1 MPNVQAGNVSESK
14 RRASLRTD
22 LNRPPQRSSRP
33 QNTNIYRGVILA
45 PHAFMHLGTSTHL
58 GSRVSLADL
67 VGGSVPFRPEDA
79 GAIVR
84 RLCLRPA
91 ALSLTPIESS
101 TPLRPEDVLLDSS
114 GTVHLVADR
123 WPTVR
128 ELGTLLED
136 LLAELRR
143 RGAGRIPPALL
154 LTAARAT
161 GKIDLAPFASS
172 AALARALE
180 RFDPPDPEAALR
192 AIFEAGAAVL
202 QTKQSPAADV
212 AIRSSHSAGDA
223 ANILWWPHGAST
235 FSATAETHP
244 GSARKWLLTAAV
256 PGLAGCVIGAAVAAV
271 LNFTDARLHPAAA
284 TEITVAP
291 SNGHQEHQQPAVT
304 VSQQQVIAQPQS
316 LGETGGQHHEPPGIE
331 MEPHQVMPA
340 ERKSAVA
347 SSVQAR
353 PTLLIDPAAAD
364 ADAAFSPSFDSQG
377 TAVFFHAQRGERS
390 ALERADRDD
399 NGELHI
405 MTIVDDAAKN
415 YHVQVSPDG
424 TSVAFDSDRDGV
436 RGVYVA
442 KADGTEVRRISG
454 PGYAAVPTWA
464 PDGHRLAFLR
474 AEDSKPRVWNLWTL
488 DLNSGA
494 MSRLT
499 HHPYGQVW
507 GGAWFP
513 DGHRL
518 AYSHEVQL
526 IVLDQHSGRST
537 SYPSPRKGTLVRTP
551 AVSPDGQWIMF
562 QVFRDGAWLLDL
574 STGSMQRVLND
585 ATAEEFTWA
594 PDGRMV
600 AYHSRRSGDWGLW
613 TMAAR

>member
-1 MPNVQAGNVSESK
+1 
-14 RRASLRTD
+14 
-22 LNRPPQRSSRP
+22 
-33 QNTNIYRGVILA
+33 
-45 PHAFMHLGTSTHL
+45 MHLGTFTHL

-67 VGGSVPFRPEDA
+67 VDGSVPFRPEDA
-79 GAIVR
+79 SAIVR

-91 ALSLTPIESS
+91 ALSLAPIDSS
-101 TPLRPEDVLLDSS
+101 APLRPEDVLLDSS
-114 GTVHLVADR
+114 GNVHLAADR

-202 QTKQSPAADV
+202 PTKQSSAADV
-212 AIRSSHSAGDA
+212 AIRSNHSAADA
-223 ANILWWPHGAST
+223 ANILWWPHGPAST
-235 FSATAETHP
+235 FTATAETHP
-244 GSARKWLLTAAV
+244 GSARKWLLTAVV
-256 PGLAGCVIGAAVAAV
+256 PGLAGCVIGAAVALL
-271 LNFTDARLHPAAA
+271 LNFKDAMPRPTAA
-284 TEITVAP
+284 TEITVATP
-291 SNGHQEHQQPAVT
+291 HDHQPVQQQAVT
-304 VSQQQVIAQPQS
+304 VTQRQIVAHPQS
-316 LGETGGQHHEPPGIE
+316 SGAIGGQRHERPGTQIGSR
-331 MEPHQVMPA
+331 EPVPVGH
-340 ERKSAVA
+340 KSAVA
-347 SSVQAR
+347 PSVQSG
-353 PTLLIDPAAAD
+353 PTPLIDPAAAD

-377 TAVFFHAQRGERS
+377 TAVFFHAQRGETS
-390 ALERADRDD
+390 ALERAERDE

-405 MTIVDDAAKN
+405 VTIVDDAAKN

-442 KADGTEVRRISG
+442 KADGTGVHRVSG
-454 PGYAAVPTWA
+454 PGYAAVPTWS

-474 AEDSKPRVWNLWTL
+474 AEDGKPRVWNLWTL

-494 MSRLT
+494 MTRLT

-518 AYSHEVQL
+518 AYSHEDQL
-526 IVLDQHSGRST
+526 IVLDQGSGRST
-537 SYPSPRKGTLVRTP
+537 SYPSPRKGALVRTP
-551 AVSPDGQWIMF
+551 AVSPDGQWVMF

-574 STGSMQRVLND
+574 TTGSMKRVLND

>member
-1 MPNVQAGNVSESK
+1 MRIAQ
-14 RRASLRTD
+14 LRGHPDRKT
-22 LNRPPQRSSRP
+22 R
-33 QNTNIYRGVILA
+33 TFCRGVILA

-67 VGGSVPFRPEDA
+67 LGGAVPFRPEDA
-79 GAIVR
+79 SAIVR
-84 RLCLRPA
+84 RLCLQPA
-91 ALSLTPIESS
+91 ELSLAPIDSS
-101 TPLRPEDVLLDSS
+101 TLLRPEDVLLDSS
-114 GTVHLVADR
+114 GHVHLAAGR

-128 ELGTLLED
+128 ELGALLED

-172 AALARALE
+172 GALARALE
-180 RFDPPDPEAALR
+180 RFDPPDSEAGLR
-192 AIFEAGAAVL
+192 AIYEAGAAVL

-212 AIRSSHSAGDA
+212 AIRSNHSAADA
-223 ANILWWPHGAST
+223 SNILWWPHGPAST
-235 FSATAETHP
+235 FSAPAQTDT
-244 GSARKWLLTAAV
+244 GSARKWLLTAVV
-256 PGLAGCVIGAAVAAV
+256 PGLAGCVIGAAVALL
-271 LNFTDARLHPAAA
+271 LNFKDAMPSPTAA
-284 TEITVAP
+284 TEITVAT
-291 SNGHQEHQQPAVT
+291 SDGHQHRQQQAVT
-304 VSQQQVIAQPQS
+304 VTQRQIIAEPQFS
-316 LGETGGQHHEPPGIE
+316 AATGGQHQERPGIE
-331 MEPHQVMPA
+331 MERHEPIPA

-377 TAVFFHAQRGERS
+377 TAVFFHAQRGESS
-390 ALERADRDD
+390 ALERADRDE

-424 TSVAFDSDRDGV
+424 TSVAFDSDRDGI

-518 AYSHEVQL
+518 AYSHEDQL

>member
-1 MPNVQAGNVSESK
+1 
-14 RRASLRTD
+14 
-22 LNRPPQRSSRP
+22 
-33 QNTNIYRGVILA
+33 
-45 PHAFMHLGTSTHL
+45 MHLGTSTHL

-67 VGGSVPFRPEDA
+67 LGAAVNLRPEDA
-79 GAIVR
+79 SAIVR

-91 ALSLTPIESS
+91 ELSLAPIDSS
-101 TPLRPEDVLLDSS
+101 TPLRPQDVLLDSS
-114 GTVHLVADR
+114 GHVHLAADR

-128 ELGTLLED
+128 ELGALLED

-161 GKIDLAPFASS
+161 GKIDVAPFASG

-192 AIFEAGAAVL
+192 AIFEAGVAIL

-212 AIRSSHSAGDA
+212 AIRSNHSTGDA
-223 ANILWWPHGAST
+223 ANILWWPHGPAST
-235 FSATAETHP
+235 FSEAAETHS
-244 GSARKWLLTAAV
+244 GSARKWLLTAVV
-256 PGLAGCVIGAAVAAV
+256 PGLAGCVIGAAVASV
-271 LNFTDARLHPAAA
+271 LNFQDARLHPAAA
-284 TEITVAP
+284 TEITVAR
-291 SNGHQEHQQPAVT
+291 SQGDQQRQQPAVT
-304 VSQQQVIAQPQS
+304 VNQQEVVAVPQAPGEAGSQHYQRAGIAM
-316 LGETGGQHHEPPGIE
+316 ERHER
-331 MEPHQVMPA
+331 MPA

-347 SSVQAR
+347 SSGQAR

-390 ALERADRDD
+390 AIERADRDE

-424 TSVAFDSDRDGV
+424 TSVAFDSDRDGI

-442 KADGTEVRRISG
+442 KADGTEVRRVSG

-474 AEDSKPRVWNLWTL
+474 AEDGKPRVWNLWTL
-488 DLNSGA
+488 DLNSRA
-494 MSRLT
+494 MTRLT
-499 HHPYGQVW
+499 HHSYGQVW

-518 AYSHEVQL
+518 AYSHEDQL
-526 IVLDQHSGRST
+526 IVLDQDSGRST

-574 STGSMQRVLND
+574 STGSMKRVLND